1 MFLYRQLVCLLLALV
16 AIDALDNATVNLR
29 TKRSLSTQDL
39 VLELMHRMI
48 IDKKHDLTKAD
59 NSVGILQR
67 DSCRNIKSIGKPVI
81 HNSRDSFGAW
91 MKDPLGIMGA
101 ETIFVMQGYRDQRYL
116 EEYKNMDKFK
126 EGMVRKKYTLPYD
139 WDGTGA
145 VVYGQYLYY
154 NRESSNVIVKYNL
167 RSDGIEA
174 QISVSNCA
182 PRSHQYQS
190 GGYSG
195 MDLAV
200 DEQGLWVLCGYTGS
214 SPKRLMAGK
223 INIVINT
230 ITHSFYPTTE
240 PIYSM
245 GNAFVACGVI
255 YTIDDYSSRSTTI
268 NFAYDTKT
276 GRQWNPNLKFTNQ
289 YGANYM
295 VDYNPREKV
304 LYAWDNKYQVTYPI
318 TFEEH

>member
-48 IDKKHDLTKAD
+48 IDKKQDLAKAD

-67 DSCRNIKSIGKPVI
+67 DSCTNIKSVGKPVT
-81 HNSRDSFGAW
+81 HNTRDSYGAW
-91 MKDPLGIMGA
+91 MKDPLGIMGT
-101 ETIFVMQGYRDQRYL
+101 ETIFVMDGYSDKREL

-126 EGMVRKKYTLPYD
+126 EGLVRKKYTLPYD

-154 NRESSNVIVKYNL
+154 NRESSSQIVKYNL
-167 RSDGIEA
+167 RSERIEA

-182 PRSHQYQS
+182 PRSYQYQS
-190 GGYSG
+190 GGYNG

-200 DEQGLWVLCGYTGS
+200 DEQGLWVLCGYTGTTA
-214 SPKRLMAGK
+214 LMAGK
-223 INIVINT
+223 INIVTNK
-230 ITHSFYPTTE
+230 ITLFFYPNTV
-240 PIYSM
+240 SM
-245 GNAFVACGVI
+245 NSIGNAFVACGVI
-255 YTIDDYSSRSTTI
+255 YTIDSYNDRFTTI
-268 NFAYDTKT
+268 DFAYDTKT
-276 GRQWNPNLKFTNQ
+276 GRQWNPNIKFINQ
-289 YGANYM
+289 YGANTM

-304 LYAWDNKYQVTYPI
+304 LYGWDNQRQVTYPL